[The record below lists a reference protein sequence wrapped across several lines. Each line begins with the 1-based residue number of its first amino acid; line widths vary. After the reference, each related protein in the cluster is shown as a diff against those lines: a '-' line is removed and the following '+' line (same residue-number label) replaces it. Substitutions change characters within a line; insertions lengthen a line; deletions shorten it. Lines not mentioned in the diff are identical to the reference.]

1 MRASAFFGFLRRL
14 LLGVWLTPMMMC
26 TASFAEILDR
36 LPEASDAQMRRFA
49 IFFDFDRD
57 SCYPSPAISLTK
69 RTPPA
74 VVINGGH
81 SVDYTSTSY
90 ADGCREPAQLNNSNT
105 YHRRAFIVKNGVTYS
120 VRMYALYFMKDKDLI
135 VNIFGHRHDWEFA
148 LVWTTNDKLTHA
160 YASKHSGGDL
170 KPVSGLHFDVWCP
183 ECVKVVYHK
192 DGPTTH
198 VMRFAD
204 ENEKAENHT
213 KYWVKPPIV
222 DWWLLPA
229 EIRSKLNTANFGQ
242 ADCSVCDARFPSAIS
257 EQTPAGYPSKDEW
270 VQAAKMKPLPHD
282 LGKPVAP
289 NKPTFDNKM
298 KVVH

>member
-1 MRASAFFGFLRRL
+1 MRASVFFGFSRRL
-14 LLGVWLTPMMMC
+14 LFGVGLASMLMGAP
-26 TASFAEILDR
+26 SFAQTLDR
-36 LPEASDAQMRRFA
+36 LPEAADAQTRRFA
-49 IFFDFDRD
+49 VFFDFDGD

-69 RTPPA
+69 LTPPT

-105 YHRRAFIVKNGVTYS
+105 YHRRAFIVENGVTFS
-120 VRMYALYFMKDKDLI
+120 VRMYALYFMKDKDSI

-170 KPVSGLHFDVWCP
+170 KPISGLHFDAWCP

-222 DWWLLPA
+222 DWWLMPA
-229 EIRSKLNTANFGQ
+229 EIRSKLNAHSFGK
-242 ADCSVCDARFPSAIS
+242 ADCSVCDARFRYAIS
-257 EQTPAGYPSKDEW
+257 EQTPAGYPSKNEW
-270 VQAAKMKPLPHD
+270 IQAAKREPLRRD
-282 LGKPVAP
+282 LSRR
-289 NKPTFDNKM
+289 
-298 KVVH
+298 VVPK